1 MAQADV
7 RCGRSRGRW
16 YAVAEMNTLLLE
28 EVEDRPAAIVPLT
41 VEQYHRM
48 LEAGILT
55 EGEPIELLDG
65 LLVPKDRG
73 QAMTINPLHSLVV
86 SLLLELAPE
95 LEPFGCHLKTQ
106 SPITIEP
113 DHEPEPDGLV
123 VRGNPRDYADRH
135 PGPADVSCLIEVSDS
150 SLERDRTTKQRIF
163 AKAGV
168 GQYVILNLADR
179 QVEVYED
186 PRVAEGRYG
195 SVRILRKGDSVC
207 VKTPDGGELD
217 LAVDR
222 LLP

>member
-1 MAQADV
+1 
-7 RCGRSRGRW
+7 
-16 YAVAEMNTLLLE
+16 MNALLLE
-28 EVEDRPAAIVPLT
+28 DVEDHPAEVVPLT

-48 LEAGILT
+48 LETGILA

-73 QAMTINPLHSLVV
+73 EAMTINPLHSLVV
-86 SLLLELAPE
+86 SLLLELAQE

-113 DHEPEPDGLV
+113 EHEPEPDGLI
-123 VRGNPRDYADRH
+123 VRGSPRDYLDRH
-135 PGPADVSCLIEVSDS
+135 PGPADVSCLVEVSSS

-163 AKAGV
+163 AQAGV
-168 GQYVILNLADR
+168 GQYVILNLDAR

-186 PRVAEGRYG
+186 PRAAEGRYR
-195 SVRILRKGDSVC
+195 SVRILRKGDSVS
-207 VKTPDGGELD
+207 VQVPDGDELD
-217 LAVDR
+217 VAVDR